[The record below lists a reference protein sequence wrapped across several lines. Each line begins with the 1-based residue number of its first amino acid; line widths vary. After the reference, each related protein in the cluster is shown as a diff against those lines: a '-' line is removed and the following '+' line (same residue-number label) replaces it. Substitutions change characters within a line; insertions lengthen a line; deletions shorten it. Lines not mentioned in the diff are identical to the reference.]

1 MKAKRGFRHIKKAYF
16 RRFTAF
22 FACLTLMAQASFLAD
37 AVTYEERQAEM
48 EERKTWE
55 VETNRYSHWPAGPA
69 IGADAA
75 VLLEANTGVV
85 LYAKNKDKRLYPAS
99 TTKVMTALL
108 ASENLLLTDSITFS
122 HDAVFSIERGSSNI
136 GMDEGES
143 ITVEEALYGL
153 MVGSANEVAN
163 ALAETVS
170 GSVES
175 FSDLMNERAAEL
187 GCTNT
192 HFLNPHGLFDEEHYT
207 SALDLTLISAE
218 YFKNNLLIQVGSTP
232 TYHFLPTDTQPDDFT
247 LHNKH
252 KLINGEIRYEGIL
265 GGKTGYTSEARE
277 TLVTCAERDGLKL
290 VCVILKEE
298 SPYQFTD
305 TVELFDYGFNNFKAV
320 NVAENA
326 ADYAEG
332 TDSFFDLGHDIFGVS
347 GNVAHIDPDAYL
359 VLPKSASLADCATTI
374 TYGDADAEPS
384 YLAQINYT
392 YGDLFVGSA
401 SVEMAQG
408 AMDAAAPDAEMA
420 DTLDEGTHGF
430 EADAGTRTV
439 YVNIKRIVFFV
450 IFIAAVLIAGS
461 YLYLLVSGIRRPVS
475 KSDRR
480 RYRRRKRE
488 ASRPSRFDDY
498 RSY

>member
-1 MKAKRGFRHIKKAYF
+1 M
-16 RRFTAF
+16 
-22 FACLTLMAQASFLAD
+22 FLATAVLLLHCTLPVS
-37 AVTYEERQAEM
+37 AVTYEERQAQM

-55 VETNRYSHWPAGPA
+55 VETNRYSHWSAGPA
-69 IGADAA
+69 IGTDGA
-75 VLLEANTGVV
+75 VLLEANTGVI

-108 ASENLLLTDSITFS
+108 AAENLSLTGTVTFS

-136 GMDEGES
+136 GMDEGEA

-170 GSVES
+170 GSVPA
-175 FSDLMNERAAEL
+175 FSDLMNKRAEEL

-192 HFLNPHGLFDEEHYT
+192 HFLNPHGLFDEDHYT
-207 SALDLTLISAE
+207 SAYDLALISAE

-290 VCVILKEE
+290 ICVILKEE
-298 SPYQFTD
+298 SPYQFSD

-320 NVAENA
+320 NVAENSS
-326 ADYAEG
+326 DYTEG
-332 TDSFFDLGHDIFGVS
+332 DDSFFDLGNDIFGVS
-347 GNVAHIDPDAYL
+347 ANVAHVDPNAYL
-359 VLPKSASLADCATTI
+359 VLPKSASLADCTTTI
-374 TYGDADAEPS
+374 TYGEETEAGS
-384 YLAQINYT
+384 IAQINYSF
-392 YGDLFVGSA
+392 GDLYVGNA
-401 SVEMAQG
+401 AVELAETGTPQDADMAQ
-408 AMDAAAPDAEMA
+408 
-420 DTLDEGTHGF
+420 TLDAGTHGF
-430 EADAGTRTV
+430 DDDAAAGSSRTV
-439 YVNIKRIVFFV
+439 YVNIKRIIFFL
-450 IFIAAVLIAGS
+450 IFAAAVLIAGS
-461 YLYLLVSGIRRPVS
+461 YIYTLISGVRRPVTRR
-475 KSDRR
+475 DRR
-480 RYRRRKRE
+480 RYRRRKKESR
-488 ASRPSRFDDY
+488 RPSRFDDY
-498 RSY
+498 RPY

>member
-1 MKAKRGFRHIKKAYF
+1 MKATRRVYDRKRTYL
-16 RRFTAF
+16 RRFLAAAAAF
-22 FACLTLMAQASFLAD
+22 VLVSRTASFALA
-37 AVTYEERQAEM
+37 ATYEERQAEM

-55 VETNRYSHWPAGPA
+55 VETNLYSHWPAGPA
-69 IGADAA
+69 IGADGA

-108 ASENLLLTDSITFS
+108 ASENLALTGKITFS

-170 GSVES
+170 GSVEN
-175 FSDLMNERAAEL
+175 FADLMNTRAQEL

-192 HFLNPHGLFDEEHYT
+192 NFLNPHGLFDENHYT
-207 SALDLTLISAE
+207 SAYDLALISAE
-218 YFKNNLLIQVGSTP
+218 YFKSNLLIQVGSTP

-265 GGKTGYTSEARE
+265 GGKTGYTSDARE
-277 TLVTCAERDGLKL
+277 TLVTCAERDGMKL

-347 GNVAHIDPDAYL
+347 GSVAHIDPEAYL
-359 VLPKSASLADCATTI
+359 VLPKNASLADCATTI
-374 TYGDADAEPS
+374 TYGDETDAETS
-384 YLAQINYT
+384 LAQINYT

-401 SVEMAQG
+401 AVEMTHT
-408 AMDAAAPDAEMA
+408 AAAQDAEMA
-420 DTLDEGTHGF
+420 DTLDEGTNVFDSAVSQGSS
-430 EADAGTRTV
+430 RTV

-450 IFIAAVLIAGS
+450 IFVAAVLIAGS
-461 YLYLLVSGIRRPVS
+461 YIYMLVSGIRRPVS